1 MQALLLG
8 FFLGFLLPSVDS
20 AVNTTGDQTV
30 LVVAVKITNS
40 TNSSQ
45 ASKSKEN
52 IAERV
57 FGDSTKQGWP
67 DMTSVYQNCSHGKL
81 KIVKANGREPANDTA
96 LPDGNSAEPITNG
109 RFALF
114 SFFVYP

>member
-57 FGDSTKQGWP
+57 FG
-67 DMTSVYQNCSHGKL
+67 
-81 KIVKANGREPANDTA
+81 GREPANDTA